1 MAQNSTSSISK
12 PTANG
17 KKYLQLT
24 DNILLEYTYVLDRFV
39 SGDIDDD
46 RIETDADGN
55 FIGTYGKSDVNTYVM
70 HRSGYTKEV
79 YFMNDNSSYLSTN
92 NIEANSILP
101 IKKDVSQWVEIKTN
115 PAGDYYDRYDDK
127 WRIGM
132 YSTPGTTEYIPYD
145 ILRIYFQSGY
155 HSEYDGFVL
164 NAYTKNRANTYV
176 NLLSVII
183 NNNDDRKLV
192 TEPMWFADK
201 IYTEYIEYR
210 IPSTAYLSSDCTG
223 GLTPS
228 MRDSTANHWSDY
240 KRGKPDDAAP
250 GANTLPSFLTRNYS
264 GNDNG
269 TVYGFYANPAIGV
282 DLHAIVG
289 YTMKHDF
296 KVYKTRMIVST
307 MMPNRDAYDKLFA
320 CVRNATDGD
329 YFSIYGYYENDP
341 EHPIYDE
348 NSLFEY
354 LRRFSSDQTTGD
366 PGFSI
371 VHIISVTEKWTDG
384 SNSNDVHTTVQP
396 PITYIQTWDNIREIY
411 EDVGQLGLSPV
422 IKFRPVLTHTSDLDS
437 ANISY
442 TLRLI
447 SNKDGTSIIK
457 GGTCEI
463 TNARRFGPH
472 MVSAN
477 IYSNDVHVYNRIEAA
492 PTLNIT
498 EVVSPIGAPKTT
510 GAATPTIQVN
520 KYVTS
525 SFIDRRNIRV
535 SVSPVKIENIE

>member
-1 MAQNSTSSISK
+1 MAQNSTSSIFK

-46 RIETDADGN
+46 RVETDADGN
-55 FIGTYGKSDVNTYVM
+55 FTGTYGRSDVNTYM
-70 HRSGYTKEV
+70 MCRSGYTKEV
-79 YFMNDNSSYLSTN
+79 YFMNDNASHLSTN

-101 IKKDVSQWVEIKTN
+101 VKRDVSQWVEMKEN
-115 PAGDYYDRYDDK
+115 PAGDYYDSYDDK
-127 WRIGM
+127 WRIDL
-132 YSTPGTTEYIPYD
+132 YSTPDHTEYIPYD

-164 NAYTKNRANTYV
+164 NAYTKNRLNSYV

-183 NNNDDRKLV
+183 NNNDDRKLM

-228 MRDSTANHWSDY
+228 MRDSTANNWQDY
-240 KRGKPDDAAP
+240 KRSDPASAP
-250 GANTLPSFLTRNYS
+250 GSNTLPSFLTHNFS
-264 GNDNG
+264 GNDDG
-269 TVYGFYANPAIGV
+269 TVCGFYANPAIGI

-296 KVYKTRMIVST
+296 KIYNTRMIVST

-320 CVRNATDGD
+320 CIRNADDGD

-354 LRRFSSDQTTGD
+354 LRRFSADQDTGE

-371 VHIISVTEKWTDG
+371 VHIITVTEKWTDG
-384 SNSNDVHTTVQP
+384 SNSDEVHTTVQP
-396 PITYIQTWDNIREIY
+396 PMTYIQTWDNIREIY
-411 EDVGQLGLSPV
+411 KDDGTLGLSPV
-422 IKFRPVLTHTSDLDS
+422 IKFRPVLAHTSDLVS

-447 SNKDGTSIIK
+447 SNKDSTSIIK
-457 GGTCEI
+457 GSTCEI
-463 TNARRFGPH
+463 TNPRRFGLH

-498 EVVSPIGAPKTT
+498 EVVSPISAPKTT
-510 GAATPTIQVN
+510 TAAVPVVKVN

-535 SVSPVKIENIE
+535 SVSPVKVEKVK